1 MGPFVY
7 QTHIVVQ
14 NTNVKLAKVR
24 THCKDPNKTQLKNT
38 EDVEMRA
45 FFGLLIYTAIFK
57 SNSEDIGSMFT
68 ADGTGREIFRT
79 VMGGKRFSVL
89 LNCLRFD
96 NKMTRKERLKDSPLA
111 HIEEIFNFFFENCQR
126 VFTIG
131 TCACIDEILVGCRG
145 R

>member
-1 MGPFVY
+1 MMLRCE
-7 QTHIVVQ
+7 H
-14 NTNVKLAKVR
+14 
-24 THCKDPNKTQLKNT
+24 
-38 EDVEMRA
+38 
-45 FFGLLIYTAIFK
+45 FFYTAIFK

-68 ADGTGREIFRT
+68 VDRTGREIFRT
-79 VMGGKRFSVL
+79 VMSGKRFSVL

-131 TCACIDEILVGCRG
+131 TCACIDEM
-145 R
+145 

>member
-1 MGPFVY
+1 M
-7 QTHIVVQ
+7 TDIVVQ

-68 ADGTGREIFRT
+68 VDRTGREIFRT
-79 VMGGKRFSVL
+79 VMGGRRFSVL

-96 NKMTRKERLKDSPLA
+96 NKMSRKERLKDSPLA
-111 HIEEIFNFFFENCQR
+111 HIEESIHHWNMCMHR
-126 VFTIG
+126 
-131 TCACIDEILVGCRG
+131 
-145 R
+145 